1 MATQPPL
8 KPDRID
14 PQSPPETPQ
23 RPNTDPMPGQP
34 DEFGPVEPDTVQPGE
49 MPQEVPPDL

>member
-1 MATQPPL
+1 MATQPDP
-8 KPDRID
+8 KPDTIE

-34 DEFGPVEPDTVQPGE
+34 DEVGPVEPDTVQPGV
-49 MPQEVPPDL
+49 MPQEVPPAN